1 MDLINSEKDKEEL
14 KAIVNKYRIGHSKY
28 KWNDGLI
35 RFNRNYKIFLIC
47 FTKNSIFFTVH
58 NRHNVGIAFVSDIL
72 YSLTDFDN
80 LIFYYIQKFH
90 R

>member
-1 MDLINSEKDKEEL
+1 MDLINCKNDKDEL
-14 KAIVNKYRIGHSKY
+14 KTIINKYRTGSSVFR
-28 KWNDGLI
+28 WEQGLI

-58 NRHNVGIAFVSDIL
+58 NMHNEGISYVSDIL
-72 YSLTDFDN
+72 YDLRDFDN